1 MSTDTSRGTF
11 EHFGFGVPWEDTGNY
26 SQGVLA
32 GNLLFIAG
40 QLAHDP
46 EGNLLGEGDFAV
58 QADGALAN
66 VGLVLGAFGAERSDI
81 VEMTVYVVE
90 LRRNFDAA
98 LAAGRNYL
106 GSHRPAV
113 TVIGVEAL
121 AFPSQLIEIS
131 AKAVL
136 RRTRD

>member
-1 MSTDTSRGTF
+1 MAFRRAATDPLR
-11 EHFGFGVPWEDTGNY
+11 
-26 SQGVLA
+26 
-32 GNLLFIAG
+32 
-40 QLAHDP
+40 QLTQPD
-46 EGNLLGEGDFAV
+46 GNLLGEGEFAV

-66 VGLVLGAFGAERSDI
+66 IGLVLEAFGAERSDI

-90 LRRNFDAA
+90 LRTNFDAA
-98 LAAGRNYL
+98 LAAGRKYL

-113 TVIGVEAL
+113 TVIGVEGL

-136 RRTRD
+136 RRPRD